1 MLMIAKR
8 VRFKTMEVDLKLT
21 IKQENFCLAYL
32 ETGNASEAYRSAYK
46 TSRMKS
52 TTINRMAKT
61 MMDHPKITARLEQ
74 LRAPVRERALLTLE
88 GHLERLNHLSLMAE
102 QANQYGPAIKAEES
116 RGKAAGLYVEKVDH
130 TSSDGSLGP
139 TRIELVAPSVNVKD

>member
-1 MLMIAKR
+1 MIATR

-21 IKQENFCLAYL
+21 IKQENFCLTYL

-61 MMDHPKITARLEQ
+61 MMDHPKIAARLEQ
-74 LRAPVRERALLTLE
+74 LRAPIVERHNVTVD
-88 GHLERLNHLSLMAE
+88 SLMMELEEARQVALNAE
-102 QANQYGPAIKAEES
+102 TPQASAAVTATM
-116 RGKAAGLYVEKVDH
+116 GKAKLCGLDKQIIETTLRVFD
-130 TSSDGSLGP
+130 DGSN
-139 TRIELVAPSVNVKD
+139 EW